1 MNHSASPQF
10 LFFLKLRS
18 HKKLIISASF
28 VLILTFIAFLG
39 PLISTQDP
47 NQMTV
52 ANRLLGPST
61 AHLFGTDEFG
71 RDLFTRVIYGAR
83 VSLFIGFTVSSVS
96 SAIGLLIGLYA
107 GYFRFLDGI
116 LMRICDGL
124 IAIPGILLAIALMAA
139 LGPSIWNIILALT
152 LVYTPNIARTARASV
167 LQVKQQTFIE
177 ALRVQGAS
185 TFRILFINI
194 LPNILSP
201 IFVQTFHV
209 FASAILSEAA
219 LSFLGVGIT
228 PPDASWGNILQSSKL
243 VINKAWWMVV
253 YPGIAIVFTVLSFNL
268 FGDGLRDYFDPTIE
282 NTSTTLKDQPLVE
295 VS

>member
-1 MNHSASPQF
+1 MNHSASPQSI
-10 LFFLKLRS
+10 FFLKFRS